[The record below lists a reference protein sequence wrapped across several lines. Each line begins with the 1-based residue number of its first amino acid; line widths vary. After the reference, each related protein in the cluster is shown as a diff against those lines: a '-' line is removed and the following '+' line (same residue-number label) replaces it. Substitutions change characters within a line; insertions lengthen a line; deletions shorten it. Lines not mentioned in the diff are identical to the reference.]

1 MRQDDLYEEA
11 AATYGRAL
19 ERLVYAYEADPDKRR
34 DLLQEIH
41 IALWHSFKTFEDR
54 CSLRTWVYCI
64 AHNTATSHITRQRR
78 GILGHLVSLEELDS
92 MPDRSDNA
100 EQHEKRSN
108 ADRLLKLIHRLNP
121 VNRQLMLLY
130 LEDMDAA
137 SIAEIMGISTDNV
150 RVQIHRIKKVL
161 ARRFHAGVEQL

>member
-11 AATYGRAL
+11 VATYGRAL
-19 ERLVYAYEADPDKRR
+19 ERLVYAYEADPDKRS

-41 IALWHSFKTFEDR
+41 IALWRSLKTFEDR

-78 GILGHLVSLEELDS
+78 GTLGHLVSLEELDS
-92 MPDRSDNA
+92 MPDRSGNA
-100 EQHEKRSN
+100 EQHEMRSN
-108 ADRLLKLIHRLNP
+108 VDRLLKLIHRLNP

-137 SIAEIMGISTDNV
+137 SIAEIMGISTNNV

-161 ARRFHAGVEQL
+161 ARRFHAGVEQP